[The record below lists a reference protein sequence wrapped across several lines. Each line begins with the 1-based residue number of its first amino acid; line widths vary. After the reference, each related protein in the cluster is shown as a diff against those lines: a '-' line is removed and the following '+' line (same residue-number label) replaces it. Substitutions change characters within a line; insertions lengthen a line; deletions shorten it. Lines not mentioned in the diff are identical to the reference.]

1 MLTQDIYLVSG
12 IVIVCFA
19 IPPILGAWAE
29 RRSPRVAA
37 VVIAVGGSLILLAL
51 SQKPG
56 GYTLREV
63 PEAFV
68 HVVAYF
74 IR

>member
-19 IPPILGAWAE
+19 IPSILGALAE

-37 VVIAVGGSLILLAL
+37 VAIMVGGSLVLLAL

-68 HVVAYF
+68 HIAAYF
-74 IR
+74 LR

>member
-1 MLTQDIYLVSG
+1 MLTQDLFLVIG
-12 IVIVCFA
+12 ILLAGLAV
-19 IPPILGAWAE
+19 PSMLGALAD

-37 VVIAVGGSLILLAL
+37 IAIMVGGALILLAL

-68 HVVAYF
+68 RVVAYF
-74 IR
+74 YR